1 MRFESG
7 NTGKTCSG
15 LLFHCPD
22 SKDLRPE
29 KRGQNMSKSEKCANY
44 YIYRTSITDCTPEQ
58 IQALKEMD
66 AKDNATNNRESK
78 HCVSL
83 PDCLNDHVPDEVFP
97 QWSYEPADSF
107 NPEPQSKL
115 TLLRQGLA
123 LLSEVEI
130 TVLTLQF
137 RDGLSAT
144 DIASRQGVA
153 VSTIT
158 RRSKSAQK
166 KLHQYILL
174 KLDK

>member
-1 MRFESG
+1 
-7 NTGKTCSG
+7 
-15 LLFHCPD
+15 
-22 SKDLRPE
+22 
-29 KRGQNMSKSEKCANY
+29 MSKSEKCAQY
-44 YIYRTSITDCTPEQ
+44 YIYRTSITNCTPEQ
-58 IQALKEMD
+58 IQAVMEMD
-66 AKDNATNNRESK
+66 AANNATNARETK

-83 PDCLNDHVPDEVFP
+83 PDCLNDHVPDEVFS
-97 QWSYEPADSF
+97 QWSYEPTCDS
-107 NPEPQSKL
+107 NSEPQSKL

>member
-1 MRFESG
+1 
-7 NTGKTCSG
+7 
-15 LLFHCPD
+15 
-22 SKDLRPE
+22 
-29 KRGQNMSKSEKCANY
+29 MSKSEKCANY
-44 YIYRTSITDCTPEQ
+44 YLYRTSTTDCTPDQ
-58 IQALKEMD
+58 IQALMEMD
-66 AKDNATNNRESK
+66 AANNATNARETK

-97 QWSYEPADSF
+97 QWSYEPADSL
-107 NPEPQSKL
+107 NQEQL

>member
-1 MRFESG
+1 
-7 NTGKTCSG
+7 
-15 LLFHCPD
+15 
-22 SKDLRPE
+22 
-29 KRGQNMSKSEKCANY
+29 MSKSEKCANY
-44 YIYRTSITDCTPEQ
+44 YIYRTRINGCTQEQ
-58 IQALKEMD
+58 IQALMEMD
-66 AKDNATNNRESK
+66 ALDNATNSRESK

-83 PDCLNDHVPDEVFP
+83 PDCLNDHVPDEVFS
-97 QWSYEPADSF
+97 QWSYEPTYDS
-107 NPEPQSKL
+107 NSEPQSKL
-115 TLLRQGLA
+115 TLLKQGLA

-174 KLDK
+174 KLEK